1 MLWPR
6 RAQAQACVK
15 CMLEETEQRN
25 RNGCI
30 LVPVLNLWLDDIC
43 LDEMLKSV
51 AGKVPH
57 K

>member
-1 MLWPR
+1 M
-6 RAQAQACVK
+6 K

-25 RNGCI
+25 GNGCI